1 MSKTLIKNSSVK
13 KLSSN
18 LSLVSQQI
26 LSEEKKVSTALVHH
40 FFLLDVS
47 GSMYRSIPLFKQEL
61 KNKLP
66 SIMKNGDKIT
76 IIYFSG
82 KGECGVLVSNVEVRS
97 LLDFNALNSAIDKLH
112 DIGLTGFKEPLDK
125 TLELIK
131 EDDSKYLHSLF
142 FLTDGHDNSWKESEI
157 LSSVENLKD
166 FVSSAIFVEYGNY
179 ANKELLIKMAETIGG
194 TSIYSRDFYS
204 FIPIFEEAL
213 TSNSISPRKTIT
225 LTEKPKHDLVISI
238 DSSNNVIVHKLENDS
253 ITISDTTSEIYYLLE
268 NSSYDNDGVINDK
281 VPYAMIYALSQR
293 SLSDSVQTILSKL
306 GDIAV
311 IDTLN
316 NSFTPQDYSKFE
328 EQVLEIVK
336 EKRVKGEKG
345 FSSNYMP
352 ADDAF
357 CMFDLLKILS
367 SDTENLFYPGHPS
380 FNYNLISSPSV
391 QLSSLYTDEEKAELA
406 DLTNRL
412 TTAKLKKELDSINER
427 MNEITSSK
435 FTLKKSFNKD
445 QGFSFSNLVF
455 HKSQANVSIQITRD
469 IVVSG
474 FPKNEQ
480 YISEANSREVRNYA
494 LIQGGKVNVSSIPVS
509 LSKSTFNILKS
520 HGLVSGIWK
529 KDKVINLDLSRLTVM
544 NRSMTKAPSASR
556 LLELELNREIFS
568 ASEKVLKFLKKS
580 LVKEISES
588 TNTESTNTDTTNTDT
603 TMSSWLES
611 FGVKP
616 SGFNPKTKSI
626 PTGDSLEVID
636 LDIKI
641 KNLSSIGS
649 PEEALAIYKSGDLT
663 KAKIKDS
670 VMFPEISR
678 YLYTKFENDE
688 ERLSYIE
695 NRLKD
700 LSKEKRDITIDISLI
715 KFAIIL
721 GKGLWFSD
729 LPDRTVTHISIPS
742 PSSTLSSSDI
752 TAKIEL
758 SRKVKQI

>member
-1 MSKTLIKNSSVK
+1 MSTTLIKNLSVK

-18 LSLVSQQI
+18 LSLISQKI
-26 LSEEKKVSTALVHH
+26 LSEEKKVSTSLVHH

-47 GSMYRSIPLFKQEL
+47 GSMYSSIPKFKQEL

-66 SIMKNGDKIT
+66 SIMKNRDKIT

-97 LLDFNALNSAIDKLH
+97 LLEFNTLNSAIDKLH

-125 TLELIK
+125 MLELIK
-131 EDDSKYLHSLF
+131 EDDPKYLHSLF

-157 LSSVENLKD
+157 LSSVEKLKD

-179 ANKELLIKMAETIGG
+179 ANKELLVKMAESIGG
-194 TSIYSRDFYS
+194 TSIYSKDFYS
-204 FIPIFEEAL
+204 FVPIFEEAL
-213 TSNSISPRKTIT
+213 ASNSISPRKTIT

-238 DSSNNVIVHKLENDS
+238 DSSNNVIVHELENDS

-268 NSSYDNDGVINDK
+268 NSTYDNNDVINDK
-281 VPYAMIYALSQR
+281 VSYAMIYSLSQR
-293 SLSDSVQTILSKL
+293 GLADSVQTILSKL

-345 FSSNYMP
+345 FSTDYMP
-352 ADDAF
+352 ADNAF

-412 TTAKLKKELDSINER
+412 TSAKLKKELDSINER

-445 QGFSFSNLVF
+445 QGFSFTNLVF

-469 IVVSG
+469 IVISG

-480 YISEANSREVRNYA
+480 FISEANSREVRNYA

-509 LSKSTFNILKS
+509 LSKATFNILKS

-529 KDKVINLDLSRLTVM
+529 KDKIINLDLSRLTVM
-544 NRSMTKAPSASR
+544 NRSMTKAPSASH
-556 LLELELNREIFS
+556 LLKLELDRELVS
-568 ASEKVLKFLKKS
+568 ASEKVLKFFKKS
-580 LVKEISES
+580 LVKEMSASSES
-588 TNTESTNTDTTNTDT
+588 TNTET

-616 SGFNPKTKSI
+616 SGFSPKTKSI
-626 PTGDSLEVID
+626 PTGDSIEIID
-636 LDIKI
+636 LDVKI
-641 KNLSSIGS
+641 KNLSSIGD
-649 PEEALAIYKSGDLT
+649 PEEAINIFTSGDLE
-663 KAKIKDS
+663 KAKLKNSI
-670 VMFPEISR
+670 MFPEISK
-678 YLYTKFENDE
+678 YLYTKFSNDE

-695 NRLKD
+695 DRMKE
-700 LSKEKRDITIDISLI
+700 LSKQKRDITIDISFI

-721 GKGLWFSD
+721 GKRLWFSD
-729 LPDRTVTHISIPS
+729 LPDRTVTSIFIPS
-742 PSSTLSSSDI
+742 PSSTISFSEI
-752 TAKIEL
+752 NAKIEL
-758 SRKVKQI
+758 SRKIKEI